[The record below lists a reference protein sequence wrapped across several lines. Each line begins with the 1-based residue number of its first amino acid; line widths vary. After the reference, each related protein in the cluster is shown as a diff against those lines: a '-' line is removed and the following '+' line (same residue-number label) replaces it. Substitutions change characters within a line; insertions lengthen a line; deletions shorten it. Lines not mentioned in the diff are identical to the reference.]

1 MKNTIEIRNIST
13 TFNTNGRT
21 VSGYAIRFN
30 EQSVNI
36 GFIETISSTA
46 LSREQIDDSDIF
58 AFFNHDSNQVLAR
71 NGRADT
77 LKLDLREDGLYYE
90 FEAPDTPA
98 GNELIEHIKRGEMY
112 GTSFGFTVPID
123 GSGETWTLG
132 DDDMIYREITHIEQ
146 LFEISPVFSPAY
158 PTTTIS
164 ARSLEKINELNNM
177 KQDEFELRDCV
188 DEEKK
193 STEDEEQEMK
203 STDDEIK
210 EEDENRADED
220 NKDEDDEQ
228 QDEEQ
233 SEDTSSEE
241 QEDEQQDSEED
252 EDDEENRSMKKTN
265 KINTRN
271 SKTMEK
277 KFSLLKAIREAA
289 NGQKFDDATQAVVNA
304 GAKAMRDAGQSYSG
318 QIQLPVAE
326 MREDPQPV
334 HYTVDADGEHVVVTD
349 YLNILEPLKAKNVLV
364 NAGATYLTGL
374 QGNLQIPS
382 MTAENVYWEGE
393 IDETENGAGS
403 FSHVTMA
410 PRRLSAFID
419 ISKQFLVQ
427 DTLGAENLIRKLL
440 VEAIND
446 KLEETILSD
455 DASSGAKPAGL
466 FYNVSPTEIA
476 DYSDLCDFESDLED
490 ANFTGEM
497 KYVLSPKAKAALR
510 SMIKGT
516 NATGMIMEN
525 NAVDGTAVEVTT
537 NIESGNLAYGDW
549 SNLYIG
555 QWGGIDL
562 TVDNFTQATKG
573 CVRLVINAFFDYKVV
588 RDGAIVYGEI
598 KTGA

>member
-1 MKNTIEIRNIST
+1 MNERNIEIRSFDISLSDGQSRHIT
-13 TFNTNGRT
+13 GYSVVFNTRSRDLGGFYEIIAPTAITQDLIDRSDVVMNYAHDDNLILARSRNGEGT
-21 VSGYAIRFN
+21 LTLTLDDNGLRFDFDMPDT
-30 EQSVNI
+30 SI
-36 GFIETISSTA
+36 G
-46 LSREQIDDSDIF
+46 
-58 AFFNHDSNQVLAR
+58 NQVLESIRRGDVSTCSFAFSINDENCETWER
-71 NGRADT
+71 DADDNIIRT
-77 LKLDLREDGLYYE
+77 ITSITGLYDCAIVTHAAYE
-90 FEAPDTPA
+90 AT
-98 GNELIEHIKRGEMY
+98 
-112 GTSFGFTVPID
+112 TV
-123 GSGETWTLG
+123 
-132 DDDMIYREITHIEQ
+132 
-146 LFEISPVFSPAY
+146 
-158 PTTTIS
+158 S
-164 ARSLEKINELNNM
+164 ARSLDKINELNDM
-177 KQDEFELRDCV
+177 KQQDIELRE
-188 DEEKK
+188 DEKI
-193 STEDEEQEMK
+193 EDEETEK
-203 STDDEIK
+203 VEDVKDE
-210 EEDENRADED
+210 EENQRAEQ
-220 NKDEDDEQ
+220 DEDDEQ

-334 HYTVDADGEHVVVTD
+334 HYTVDADGQHVVVTD

-598 KTGA
+598 KTGSNS

>member
-1 MKNTIEIRNIST
+1 MNTDE
-13 TFNTNGRT
+13 
-21 VSGYAIRFN
+21 
-30 EQSVNI
+30 
-36 GFIETISSTA
+36 
-46 LSREQIDDSDIF
+46 
-58 AFFNHDSNQVLAR
+58 
-71 NGRADT
+71 
-77 LKLDLREDGLYYE
+77 LKLRED
-90 FEAPDTPA
+90 
-98 GNELIEHIKRGEMY
+98 
-112 GTSFGFTVPID
+112 
-123 GSGETWTLG
+123 
-132 DDDMIYREITHIEQ
+132 
-146 LFEISPVFSPAY
+146 
-158 PTTTIS
+158 
-164 ARSLEKINELNNM
+164 EK
-177 KQDEFELRDCV
+177 V
-188 DEEKK
+188 
-193 STEDEEQEMK
+193 EDEETKQV
-203 STDDEIK
+203 DEK
-210 EEDENRADED
+210 VEDEETKSCENQEDDTRAEQ
-220 NKDEDDEQ
+220 DEDDEQ

-233 SEDTSSEE
+233 SEDTSSDEKPEE
-241 QEDEQQDSEED
+241 TQEDENEKDFN
-252 EDDEENRSMKKTN
+252 NRT
-265 KINTRN
+265 KINKSRFN
-271 SKTMEK
+271 TMEK
-277 KFSLLKAIREAA
+277 RFSLLKAIREVA
-289 NGQKFDDATQAVVNA
+289 NGQKLDDATQAVVNA

-374 QGNLQIPS
+374 RGNLQIPS

-403 FSHVTMA
+403 FSHVNMA

-455 DASSGAKPAGL
+455 DASSGSKPAGL
-466 FYNVSPTEIA
+466 FYNVTPSEIA

-525 NAVDGTAVEVTT
+525 DSVDGTPVEVTT
-537 NIESGNLAYGDW
+537 NIESGNFAYGDW

-562 TVDNFTQATKG
+562 VVDNFTQATKG

-588 RDGAIVYGEI
+588 RDGAIVYG
-598 KTGA
+598 TVNASDGSGD